1 MKDPTFNE
9 AKQLYLE
16 QYASA
21 IVTGGYLKIA
31 VTLLSLVV
39 LGLVLMNLKIVRT
52 LESFKPMVIRIP
64 EIGRAHAASNES
76 LVYQPESKETQYFL
90 IPFFQLYLLPNH
102 SP

>member
-31 VTLLSLVV
+31 VAVLSSWFW
-39 LGLVLMNLKIVRT
+39 GL
-52 LESFKPMVIRIP
+52 
-64 EIGRAHAASNES
+64 
-76 LVYQPESKETQYFL
+76 FL
-90 IPFFQLYLLPNH
+90 
-102 SP
+102 